1 MDEAVKSRPQQPS
14 QCAPTEYPNAGKR
27 EQGIEGSFSLREF
40 PREPAYRKSIL
51 DPRDRLSRRG
61 MVTPWRMVTFKPREH
76 GRLLLVSQG
85 KHFPDCGVKF
95 LDTGAVHGVSP

>member
-1 MDEAVKSRPQQPS
+1 MDEAVKSGTQQPS
-14 QCAPTEYPNAGKR
+14 QYAPTGYPNAGKR

-40 PREPAYRKSIL
+40 PWEHAFRKNIL
-51 DPRDRLSRRG
+51 DPRDRLFRRS
-61 MVTPWRMVTFKPREH
+61 MVTPWRMVAFKPREH

-95 LDTGAVHGVSP
+95 PGPGAVHGVSP